1 MNCFCLRETADAAA
15 YGRACAAQ
23 IAGRKGTR
31 VEEGVFTDRAGVLD
45 HLGSWLVDELANE
58 ATAATCPAR
67 YLGLIGDGRP
77 EIASERVRPRPA
89 KFWFPVSSDFHH
101 FLQLIYLLPPVS
113 IYKVPG
119 TSHIVQPCRGSMWLA
134 QTIRRATG
142 TRHVAADAIRIGQ
155 AGRVRP
161 RENGGHSSHI
171 RFHPARTRAIH
182 RHGRTRAASS
192 IYAVGGGAYR
202 TTQAE
207 AQQGSKLPR
216 SLTTT
221 S

>member
-1 MNCFCLRETADAAA
+1 M
-15 YGRACAAQ
+15 
-23 IAGRKGTR
+23 
-31 VEEGVFTDRAGVLD
+31 
-45 HLGSWLVDELANE
+45 HELASESGHGHGHDVLLNI
-58 ATAATCPAR
+58 
-67 YLGLIGDGRP
+67 YLGLIGD
-77 EIASERVRPRPA
+77 SERVRARPG

-142 TRHVAADAIRIGQ
+142 TRHVAVDAIRIGQ

-171 RFHPARTRAIH
+171 RF
-182 RHGRTRAASS
+182 
-192 IYAVGGGAYR
+192 V
-202 TTQAE
+202 
-207 AQQGSKLPR
+207 LPE
-216 SLTTT
+216 
-221 S
+221 